1 MSDFK
6 LKITDGISKISKKI
20 YESIWSSSAF
30 PTPFT
35 KWEFLFAMEET
46 GCVGDHTGWIPRPFQ
61 LINHNDEVYGI
72 IPNYVKLHSYGEYVF
87 DWAWA
92 SAYQQIGLNYY
103 PKWTIASPYSPVPGT
118 KVLLKDQSLLK
129 NFLYLLTNTAMK
141 EKISSVHL
149 LFPMQNEIH
158 TAKKLNWLVRYGVQ
172 FHWENKQYENFDDYL
187 KKLSQNKRKKIKA
200 ERKKVANSG
209 VFCKVL
215 RGNCI
220 SKSDWEFFYKCY
232 ERTYLE
238 HGNPPYLSL
247 EFFLYVSDIMTEYFI
262 MVIAYK
268 KSTSQPIASSL
279 IMIGEEKNKKILYGR
294 YWGALERVSCLH
306 FELAYYSVIEWA
318 IENKIDRYEGGA
330 QGEHKLARGFEAKK
344 TYSAHWISDER
355 FKTAVANFLSR
366 ESNGVEYYISEL
378 TERNPF
384 KKST

>member
-20 YESIWSSSAF
+20 YESIWSSSPF

-35 KWEFLFAMEET
+35 KWEFLCAMEET
-46 GCVGDHTGWIPRPFQ
+46 RCVGDHTGWIPRPFQ

-118 KVLLKDQSLLK
+118 KVLLKDQNLLK
-129 NFLYLLTNTAMK
+129 NFMDLLTSTAMR
-141 EKISSVHL
+141 EKISSIHL
-149 LFPMQNEIH
+149 LFPMQNEIN

-187 KKLSQNKRKKIKA
+187 KKLSQSKRKKIKA
-200 ERKKVANSG
+200 ERKKVVNSG

-215 RGNCI
+215 RGNEI
-220 SKSDWEFFYKCY
+220 SKSNWEFFYKCY

-247 EFFLYVSDIMTEYFI
+247 EFFLYVSNIMVESFI

-268 KSTSQPIASSL
+268 KSTNQPIASSL

-355 FKTAVANFLSR
+355 FKNAVANFLSR
-366 ESNGVEYYISEL
+366 ESNGIDYYISEL

-384 KKST
+384 KKFS